1 MLLSAKTA
9 CLNGIETK
17 IMLSFTTLQYLSGL
31 SLPDSVPPDDLSR
44 EPRPYSC
51 SSTPWRATP

>member
-17 IMLSFTTLQYLSGL
+17 IMLSFTALHSLSGFPIADFA
-31 SLPDSVPPDDLSR
+31 LPADHLR
-44 EPRPYSC
+44 EHRPYS
-51 SSTPWRATP
+51 SASTVWRANP